1 MLNECADTAWPTAF
15 RSLSHGKLFLP
26 EIDHAERPV
35 ASSSLP
41 GRKERLGRRV
51 ERYWLCDCCSSLF
64 SLTFERGRGMVT
76 VPLPGRNTLVP
87 ALHLKEMQPMKGYPR
102 RIERAL

>member
-1 MLNECADTAWPTAF
+1 MLNKCANTACPRAF
-15 RSLSHGKLFLP
+15 RGLSHGKLFLL

-51 ERYWLCDCCSSLF
+51 ERYRLCDCCSSLF
-64 SLTFERGRGMVT
+64 T
-76 VPLPGRNTLVP
+76 
-87 ALHLKEMQPMKGYPR
+87 
-102 RIERAL
+102 

>member
-1 MLNECADTAWPTAF
+1 MLNKCANTACPRAF
-15 RSLSHGKLFLP
+15 RSLSHGKLFLL

-41 GRKERLGRRV
+41 GR
-51 ERYWLCDCCSSLF
+51 
-64 SLTFERGRGMVT
+64 
-76 VPLPGRNTLVP
+76 NTLVP
-87 ALHLKEMQPMKGYPR
+87 ALHLKKVQPMKGYPR

>member
-1 MLNECADTAWPTAF
+1 MLNKCSDTAWPTAF

-51 ERYWLCDCCSSLF
+51 ERYWL
-64 SLTFERGRGMVT
+64 
-76 VPLPGRNTLVP
+76 
-87 ALHLKEMQPMKGYPR
+87 
-102 RIERAL
+102 

>member
-1 MLNECADTAWPTAF
+1 MLNKCANKACPRAF
-15 RSLSHGKLFLP
+15 RSLSHGKLFLL

-35 ASSSLP
+35 ASTSFP
-41 GRKERLGRRV
+41 GRKERLERRV

-87 ALHLKEMQPMKGYPR
+87 ALHLKKMHQ
-102 RIERAL
+102 